1 MGLMQQG
8 AGIGGG
14 ASPGAGSASGGASPF
29 GATQGG
35 SLLAQSQ
42 TPADSRPK
50 TATLPVTVK
59 AIKGCEKD
67 GDGKNPKIY
76 GVEAKKV
83 LVVAQIVKLE
93 KKTIQCEMLLDDST
107 GLMKA
112 ICYGSGED
120 WNGILEDLELKQ
132 YVTVCG
138 NIREPKGGGNPFL
151 GVMSIS
157 AAKPDDIAVHL
168 ADVAYWSLYHLR
180 GVPAGKGGDAAS
192 APSQASQAAAAPATA
207 SSSTATTAPPPT
219 VDASGDVTMTDASAP
234 AAPTA
239 ASTPA
244 APVAAPA
251 AANAP
256 PKKELREMLKDRC
269 AQGGDRG
276 ATLLEMQQ
284 YCAAHYGAAEVK
296 GGFDKLVEDCDMF
309 EADEGYYSFSA
320 M

>member
-1 MGLMQQG
+1 MQQG

-93 KKTIQCEMLLDDST
+93 KKTIH
-107 GLMKA
+107 
-112 ICYGSGED
+112 YGSGED

-256 PKKELREMLKDRC
+256 PKKELREMLK
-269 AQGGDRG
+269 
-276 ATLLEMQQ
+276 E
-284 YCAAHYGAAEVK
+284 Y
-296 GGFDKLVEDCDMF
+296 
-309 EADEGYYSFSA
+309 
-320 M
+320 